1 MEIKDNEV
9 IGLKSIIVGYLLQ
22 WKLFLAVFIFSII
35 PAVLYLVFYPRT
47 YEIKASIQIQE
58 DKDLGGGSFGLGE
71 AAGLMKSFGL
81 GSVSGGAVN
90 IEDEMMIL
98 TSNKLLR
105 EMILELG
112 VNVDY
117 CKPFSFLRMYE

>member
-58 DKDLGGGSFGLGE
+58 DKDLGGWKFW
-71 AAGLMKSFGL
+71 
-81 GSVSGGAVN
+81 
-90 IEDEMMIL
+90 I
-98 TSNKLLR
+98 R
-105 EMILELG
+105 
-112 VNVDY
+112 
-117 CKPFSFLRMYE
+117 